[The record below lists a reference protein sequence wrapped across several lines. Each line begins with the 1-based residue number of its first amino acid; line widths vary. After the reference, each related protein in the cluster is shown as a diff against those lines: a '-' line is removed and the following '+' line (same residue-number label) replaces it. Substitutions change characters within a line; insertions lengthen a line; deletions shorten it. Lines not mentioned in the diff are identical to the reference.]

1 VDGPALALQSAT
13 SVNADL
19 IGRADLGRVQE
30 GCVADL
36 LVVDANPLDDPSVL
50 WSSAD
55 HRTIVRG
62 GTII

>member
-1 VDGPALALQSAT
+1 
-13 SVNADL
+13 
-19 IGRADLGRVQE
+19 
-30 GCVADL
+30 VADL

-62 GTII
+62 GTIL